1 MKKLLILDMDET
13 LLHTECFK
21 ESDYLEEGSY
31 DFKFPLGGG
40 GWSNDEHWY
49 FTTKRP
55 FLDEFMKY
63 AFDNFKVAIWTAGG
77 SDYASEAIS
86 RAGIDKNKLEF
97 FWTRE
102 RCTMKYDFETGYDYG
117 LKPLDKVRKSFNWD
131 LNDILIVDDV
141 KKTAINN
148 YGNLIHIKDFTN
160 SKSDTELFKLI
171 EYLEKIK
178 DSDNFRNIEKRGWSD
193 RI

>member
-1 MKKLLILDMDET
+1 MILGLFINNIAST
-13 LLHTECFK
+13 GIPNK
-21 ESDYLEEGSY
+21 
-31 DFKFPLGGG
+31 
-40 GWSNDEHWY
+40 
-49 FTTKRP
+49 TT
-55 FLDEFMKY
+55 
-63 AFDNFKVAIWTAGG
+63 NIT
-77 SDYASEAIS
+77 
-86 RAGIDKNKLEF
+86 AGIDKNKLEF

-102 RCTMKYDFETGYDYG
+102 RCTMKYDFETGYNYG

-148 YGNLIHIKDFTN
+148 YGNLIHIKDFIN

-178 DSDNFRNIEKRGWSD
+178 DADNFRNIEKRGWSD
-193 RI
+193 RV